1 MNEETINK
9 IKHWLKLENELKL
22 LALEVK
28 KRKLE
33 KKQLTD
39 EVMSVMKINE
49 LDCIDTS
56 GGKILYKKS
65 ETKKPLNKKS
75 LELILKKYCEN
86 HDEKAEE
93 LCNFILDNRETK
105 INESIKLKQNK
116 T

>member
-65 ETKKPLNKKS
+65 ETKNTTQ
-75 LELILKKYCEN
+75 IIY
-86 HDEKAEE
+86 
-93 LCNFILDNRETK
+93 F
-105 INESIKLKQNK
+105 
-116 T
+116 

>member
-22 LALEVK
+22 LALEVR

-33 KKQLTD
+33 KKQLTE
-39 EVMSVMKINE
+39 EVMSVMKMNE

-86 HDEKAEE
+86 QDEKAEE
-93 LCNFILDNRETK
+93 ICNFILDNRETK
-105 INESIKLKQNK
+105 VNESIKLKQNK